1 MFSSRIRLSSPVS
14 MIFGAA
20 GLNIEVL
27 RAVVVDFLMLSRDVG
42 LTKMIVERSLTKP
55 RLHKNGT
62 SGRLLNISAVV

>member
-27 RAVVVDFLMLSRDVG
+27 RAVVVDLMLSRDVG